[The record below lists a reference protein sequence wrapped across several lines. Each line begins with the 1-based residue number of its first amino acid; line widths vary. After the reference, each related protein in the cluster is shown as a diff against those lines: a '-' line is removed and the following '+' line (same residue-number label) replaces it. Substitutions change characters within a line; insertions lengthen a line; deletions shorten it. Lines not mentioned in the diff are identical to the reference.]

1 MILTGTL
8 VNSAA
13 IVAGSLAGVLI
24 GKFIPE
30 RFSDAV
36 EKGAALCVLYIGVDG
51 MLAGEKTLVAQC
63 RAGAGGTWD
72 GTTENLRRGWSPVF
86 VSDDGSEGAQALIA
100 RGAVPVRTLSGLDDL
115 QPAQLQF

>member
-1 MILTGTL
+1 MICRFRTAG
-8 VNSAA
+8 A
-13 IVAGSLAGVLI
+13 VAEPFYPRHG
-24 GKFIPE
+24 
-30 RFSDAV
+30 R
-36 EKGAALCVLYIGVDG
+36 
-51 MLAGEKTLVAQC
+51 KTLVAQC

-72 GTTENLRRGWSPVF
+72 GTTENLRHGWSPVF

>member
-1 MILTGTL
+1 MICRFPHSGRCRGTIL
-8 VNSAA
+8 STPWA
-13 IVAGSLAGVLI
+13 
-24 GKFIPE
+24 K
-30 RFSDAV
+30 
-36 EKGAALCVLYIGVDG
+36 
-51 MLAGEKTLVAQC
+51 KTLVAQC

-86 VSDDGSEGAQALIA
+86 VHDDGSEGAQALIA